1 MSSLEFETSISSHS
15 DERRKV
21 KVSFLKGEVKQIEIG
36 VLCWLQ
42 IIENCATNAAAK
54 QVLFVIPAEAGI
66 QYFGPSRL
74 DSRVRG
80 NDETALWLRRD
91 Q

>member
-1 MSSLEFETSISSHS
+1 MSP
-15 DERRKV
+15 RKV
-21 KVSFLKGEVKQIEIG
+21 CRSAN
-36 VLCWLQ
+36 CP
-42 IIENCATNAAAK
+42 IENCATNAAAK

-66 QYFGPSRL
+66 QNFGPSGL

>member
-1 MSSLEFETSISSHS
+1 VGAVS
-15 DERRKV
+15 ERDRG
-21 KVSFLKGEVKQIEIG
+21 LP
-36 VLCWLQ
+36 

-66 QYFGPSRL
+66 QNFGPSGL